1 MTSFAER
8 QQALFDALATR
19 ILVLDGAMGTML
31 QQRELTIADRGGA
44 VLQDCPEYL
53 VKSRPDVISDIH
65 RAYFAAGADIVETN
79 SFGST
84 PLVLS
89 EFGISDQARDLNLRA
104 AKLARDAAEEFSTTS
119 KPRFVAA
126 SIGPTTKTLSVAGGI
141 TFPDLEENFYQQIS
155 QLVEGGVDII
165 LIETAID
172 TRNIK
177 AALIA
182 AKLVM
187 KDIGHKIP
195 VIVSGTIE
203 VMGTMLAGQPA
214 DALWVSLQ
222 NADLL
227 SI

>member
-1 MTSFAER
+1 MTSFSER

-31 QQRELTIADRGGA
+31 QQRELTTEDRGGH

-53 VKSRPDVISDIH
+53 VKCRPDVISDIH
-65 RAYFAAGADIVETN
+65 KAYLAAGSDIIETN

-89 EFGISDQARDLNLRA
+89 EFGIADQARDLNLRA
-104 AKLARDAAEEFSTTS
+104 AKLARDAADQFATS
-119 KPRFVAA
+119 AKPRFVAA

-141 TFPDLEENFYQQIS
+141 TFRNLEDNFYQQMS
-155 QLVEGGVDII
+155 QLVEGGVDIL

-182 AKLVM
+182 AQRVM
-187 KDIGHKIP
+187 KDVGHHIP
-195 VIVSGTIE
+195 VMVSGTIE
-203 VMGTMLAGQPA
+203 VM
-214 DALWVSLQ
+214 
-222 NADLL
+222 
-227 SI
+227 